1 MHLNFTISGSEDGV
15 FLGQTL
21 EGLNSC
27 SVYAQQKETSEN
39 GDITYDVVMGYIP
52 GTEDEVLSEIGDIL
66 QLNVRMASDKTG
78 SVSVKLNSILFNS
91 EVTGG
96 VDGNADTV
104 TTVVSDKYDVNGDGK
119 LDLDDI
125 ADVQGFYRAESG
137 EEIWA
142 EAEKADFNADGV
154 IDLTDLVEISNAYLR
169 Q

>member
-1 MHLNFTISGSEDGV
+1 
-15 FLGQTL
+15 
-21 EGLNSC
+21 
-27 SVYAQQKETSEN
+27 
-39 GDITYDVVMGYIP
+39 
-52 GTEDEVLSEIGDIL
+52 
-66 QLNVRMASDKTG
+66 MASDKTG